1 MCYNHFFPNTPGYSG
16 ITSLKANKGLALQDI
31 ILGVFDHV
39 STIAFPAATRVYI
52 LDQLAQVEHRL
63 STGGNEKLQLTAL
76 LATFK
81 NGVEIASKQA

>member
-1 MCYNHFFPNTPGYSG
+1 M
-16 ITSLKANKGLALQDI
+16 KASKGLALQDI
-31 ILGVFDHV
+31 ILGVYDHV
-39 STIAFPAATRVYI
+39 STIAFPAPTRVYI

-81 NGVEIASKQA
+81 NGVELAAKN